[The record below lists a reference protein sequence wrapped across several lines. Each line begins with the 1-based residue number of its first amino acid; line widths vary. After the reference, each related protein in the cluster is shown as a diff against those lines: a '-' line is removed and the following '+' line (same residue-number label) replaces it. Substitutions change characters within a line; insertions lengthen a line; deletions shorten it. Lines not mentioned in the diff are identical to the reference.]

1 VIRLAR
7 VLRHART
14 LQTTARSAAGTWTER
29 TGLTLVLKDEAGHI
43 GLGEAS
49 PLPGFS
55 PDDTG
60 AALNALLA
68 LSGQGLPEPPRGD
81 VRAALSD
88 AARSLPS
95 PSARFALQTA
105 LLDLWARQADVP
117 AWALLCPMENGT
129 SRTALPL
136 SLWLPHS
143 PDEAL
148 AAARA
153 ALARGVRAF
162 KVKLDGSDA
171 ADPGLSIL
179 EALRDAL
186 GPSVELRADANQSF
200 TPASARALSPR
211 LAELGVVWVE
221 EPTPEMPSD
230 GVGMAVA
237 LDESLVG
244 EPPNVAELRTANV
257 TALVLKPTVLGG
269 FTQCLELTGAA
280 AGAGI
285 TSVVSHTLEGPLGA
299 MGTASLALALG
310 PGRPADGL
318 APHTGL
324 SGVRPPCFDPDM
336 DRLIA
341 WQAAGLGLSLEQA
354 LAGTTNVEEIHA

>member
-60 AALNALLA
+60 AALDALLA
-68 LSGQGLPEPPRGD
+68 LSRQSLPEPPRGD

-88 AARSLPS
+88 AAGSLPS

-117 AWALLCPMENGT
+117 AWALLCPDDDAGG
-129 SRTALPL
+129 RVLPL

-143 PDEAL
+143 RDAAL
-148 AAARA
+148 AAAHG

-162 KVKLDGSDA
+162 KVKLDGGDA

-179 EALRDAL
+179 ETLRDAL
-186 GPSVELRADANQSF
+186 GPSVELRADANRSF
-200 TPASARALSPR
+200 APASARALSPR

-230 GVGMAVA
+230 GVGMAIA

-244 EPPNVAELRTANV
+244 EPPNFAELRTTNV

-269 FTQCLELTGAA
+269 FTPCLELAGAA

-318 APHTGL
+318 APHAGL
-324 SGVRPPCFDPDM
+324 SGVRPPCFDAGV